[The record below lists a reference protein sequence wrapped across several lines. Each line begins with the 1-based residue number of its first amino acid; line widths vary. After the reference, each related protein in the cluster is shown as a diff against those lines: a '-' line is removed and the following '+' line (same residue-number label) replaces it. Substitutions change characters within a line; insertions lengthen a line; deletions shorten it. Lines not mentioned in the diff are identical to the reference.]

1 MLTRIMTPFIRKIF
15 TDETAL
21 FNYSV
26 QDRST
31 KMRHNATGRK
41 F

>member
-1 MLTRIMTPFIRKIF
+1 MTPFIRKIF

-26 QDRST
+26 QDHST
-31 KMRHNATGRK
+31 KMWHKTIGK
-41 F
+41 KLQMSSY

>member
-1 MLTRIMTPFIRKIF
+1 MTPFIRKTF

-21 FNYSV
+21 FNYAV

-31 KMRHNATGRK
+31 TMRHNATDKKR
-41 F
+41 